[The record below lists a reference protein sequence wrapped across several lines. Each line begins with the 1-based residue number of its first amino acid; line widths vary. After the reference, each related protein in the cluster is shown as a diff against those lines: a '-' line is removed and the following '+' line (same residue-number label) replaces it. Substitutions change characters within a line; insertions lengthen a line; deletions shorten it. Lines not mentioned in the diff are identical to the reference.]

1 MYRSRNGTRLHGI
14 RTGGRWHIGQSCG
27 SPDSPRLYPRATC
40 SPGGRV
46 SASNFTVRVRPVA
59 STQKGQDPVS
69 PVVEGSRGIT
79 VSAAP
84 RVDLMAVYLS
94 EQEAI
99 DYCRY
104 RGTVQGWRSLV
115 SRHQVPRA
123 RIGRQPLY
131 LARDL
136 DRLVLRR
143 GPAESVPRPRK

>member
-1 MYRSRNGTRLHGI
+1 M
-14 RTGGRWHIGQSCG
+14 
-27 SPDSPRLYPRATC
+27 
-40 SPGGRV
+40 
-46 SASNFTVRVRPVA
+46 A
-59 STQKGQDPVS
+59 STQNGQDPVS

-123 RIGRQPLY
+123 RIGRQPIY